1 MNMKSLTTPVPTV
14 KEAVSQGM
22 NVCLPNILDD
32 YLAFANQGIAPNAV
46 IQHLSY
52 EVATDNDISA
62 TQAEDVIHY
71 TLTKLGVSL

>member
-1 MNMKSLTTPVPTV
+1 MHMKSLTTPVPSV
-14 KEAVSQGM
+14 KEALSQGL

-32 YLAFANQGIAPNAV
+32 YLAFANQGIAPDAV

-62 TQAEDVIHY
+62 TWAEEVIRFS
-71 TLTKLGVSL
+71 LTKLGVIL